1 MVIVTNGVFIPDRL
15 VGGGHLKAD
24 EIQVN
29 VTYTEGYEERFTK
42 CCLSK
47 LRMREEKA
55 SRCTKQ
61 ETENPAA

>member
-1 MVIVTNGVFIPDRL
+1 MIKPND
-15 VGGGHLKAD
+15 
-24 EIQVN
+24 IQVN

-61 ETENPAA
+61 EAENPAA